1 MTRHSPRITDDEA
14 KRLWQRAA
22 ELQEESE
29 RAASRAL
36 NAPAEDTRLSL
47 EHVTLAAEGA
57 GINPTFVLMAL
68 AEQQL
73 PDASEIRRESRQARW
88 LRGLV
93 SDIDSIE
100 VSRLVRAPAETV
112 ISALKVVAEKPAF
125 NLLLENTVG
134 VTDDPA
140 DRVLVFRAQYGHS
153 EFGRATNMADIRVLV
168 VSFRVVEGG
177 THVRARAP
185 LFRRGTNLTLA
196 GITTALGGVG
206 GSWSGWSLA
215 ALAAGALG
223 LGAGSALLIPAGI
236 GALAGGALGLG
247 GFRSLYHALVR
258 HGHGAIATFLS
269 SVALEAESSAA
280 EVDRSPAR

>member
-1 MTRHSPRITDDEA
+1 MTRHPLRITDDEA

-22 ELQEESE
+22 ELQEEAE
-29 RAASRAL
+29 RAASRGL
-36 NAPAEDTRLSL
+36 NAPAEQTRLSL
-47 EHVTLAAEGA
+47 EHVTQAAEGA

-100 VSRLVRAPAETV
+100 VSRLVRAPADAV
-112 ISALKVVAEKPAF
+112 IAALRAVAEKPAF

-134 VTDDPA
+134 VSDDPA
-140 DRVLVFRAQYGHS
+140 DRVLVFRAQYGVS
-153 EFGRATNMADIRVLV
+153 EFGRATNMADVRVLI
-168 VSFRVVEGG
+168 VSLRSVAEG
-177 THVRARAP
+177 THVRVRAP
-185 LFRRGTNLTLA
+185 LFRRGVNLTLA
-196 GITTALGGVG
+196 GIATALGGVG

-215 ALAAGALG
+215 ALVAGAIG
-223 LGAGSALLIPAGI
+223 LGAGSAFLVPAGI

-258 HGHGAIATFLS
+258 QGTGAITTFLS
-269 SVALEAESSAA
+269 AVALEAESSAA
-280 EVDRSPAR
+280 AAERSPDR